1 GTDLHPFPPS
11 TPATMRSLLC
21 CNAQG
26 IVARSRDGFYREA
39 EQVVSSIT
47 IDRAD
52 STRVRLLR
60 WISLSLLALLVVA
73 PGCAAGSAP
82 TSRAASVGVLRAK
95 GEVYR
100 TRSVVTLEQIGRDRG
115 YDLVLLQSLNPRWKG
130 IAIPPGNDIRLPVGK
145 PKIRRIRVRL
155 GGSR

>member
-1 GTDLHPFPPS
+1 
-11 TPATMRSLLC
+11 M
-21 CNAQG
+21 
-26 IVARSRDGFYREA
+26 
-39 EQVVSSIT
+39 VSSIT
-47 IDRAD
+47 NDRAD
-52 STRVRLLR
+52 SRRVRLLR

-100 TRSVVTLEQIGRDRG
+100 TRSIVTLEQIGRDRG
-115 YDLVLLQSLNPRWKG
+115 YDLVVLESLNSRWRG
-130 IAIPPGNDIRLPVGK
+130 IAIPPGIDIRLPVGK
-145 PKIRRIRVRL
+145 PKVRRIRVRP

>member
-1 GTDLHPFPPS
+1 
-11 TPATMRSLLC
+11 M
-21 CNAQG
+21 
-26 IVARSRDGFYREA
+26 
-39 EQVVSSIT
+39 
-47 IDRAD
+47 
-52 STRVRLLR
+52 
-60 WISLSLLALLVVA
+60 
-73 PGCAAGSAP
+73 
-82 TSRAASVGVLRAK
+82 GVLRAK